1 MVISSYLA
9 AHQSPSCSTPAD
21 GGGGDRPGLAGD
33 GGGPEGDRRKK
44 LVCEGSERVGRQLGQ
59 RGFELIPSFRVF
71 VEATIKHH
79 LLNESNQILTHP
91 RSCLPALHVRVCRSF
106 SDPLAFP
113 PTRSRL
119 PAGLVTM
126 FWIFFFFGESC
137 FGLLCIP

>member
-1 MVISSYLA
+1 MIN
-9 AHQSPSCSTPAD
+9 QSPSCSTTA
-21 GGGGDRPGLAGD
+21 GGGDRPGLAGD

-91 RSCLPALHVRVCRSF
+91 RSCLPALHV
-106 SDPLAFP
+106 
-113 PTRSRL
+113 
-119 PAGLVTM
+119 
-126 FWIFFFFGESC
+126 
-137 FGLLCIP
+137 